1 MGKTT
6 TGLINV
12 ENRHAKPNSTIADEE
27 LHIVTFNSSFLGY
40 SSSEGNG
47 LNTVKQWSKRK

>member
-12 ENRHAKPNSTIADEE
+12 EKRHAKPNSIADEE

>member
-12 ENRHAKPNSTIADEE
+12 ENRHAKPNSIADEE
-27 LHIVTFNSSFLGY
+27 LHIVTFNSSFLV
-40 SSSEGNG
+40 SWVI
-47 LNTVKQWSKRK
+47 LRRKAMD